1 MSFRVS
7 WLRCSCQWIE
17 KVSKPRQRLLVFPA
31 VGIRASNRVQ
41 RFQAKVS
48 EVSRSNWALGVFLFA
63 PFLSII
69 SAPFV
74 LIGFDRFGVQW
85 HVLLLS
91 CLVSG
96 VLVVPQPGF
105 VPFLRKLLALRAV
118 AFAVAAYLIW
128 LVCMGVVHGSVAQL
142 ESLSSALMLIL
153 MLPVA
158 VYAVAENEH
167 RDWLIGAAVVVM
179 SVIVVLENSF
189 LTYYLL
195 NGKGFNLVYLNMLG
209 PPKLFFNVRDGN
221 FLALVQFQ
229 ALICWML
236 AFFQRGWNQWNQRFG
251 LFLFSVAS
259 FVVFYNAWLTAGRG
273 LLLSLGLSLLLLA
286 TFAYRRED
294 QLLGQ
299 LTLASFLTNGL
310 AWLTNHGLRLAIASQ
325 SLSGRAGDAALI
337 ERADGGRFEIWGTWL
352 NSGLTQSLFWGH
364 GLGYL
369 PETGTSGNH
378 TPHNLLIQLVAD
390 AGLSGVVMAALISMS
405 AILVWRKVRTE
416 LLLLMAIP
424 TLPVLCYLQF
434 GSVLFWP
441 AGVWSFFI
449 LVLCVLVLICF
460 QEEFS
465 LGNFEGAD
473 QAESSSPLVS
483 SRATVFGCL
492 FVLCLLVTVL
502 SGAKYL
508 FFDI

>member
-1 MSFRVS
+1 M
-7 WLRCSCQWIE
+7 
-17 KVSKPRQRLLVFPA
+17 SKPRQRSLLFSA
-31 VGIRASNRVQ
+31 TRSLGSNRV
-41 RFQAKVS
+41 RHLASRVS
-48 EVSRSNWALGVFLFA
+48 EISRSNWALGVFLFA

-69 SAPFV
+69 SAPFF

-91 CLVSG
+91 CLVAA
-96 VLVVPQPGF
+96 VLVVPQTGF
-105 VPFLRKLLALRAV
+105 VPFLRKLLAFRAV
-118 AFAVAAYLIW
+118 AFAVAAFLIW
-128 LVCMGVVHGSVAQL
+128 LVCMGLVHGFVAQL
-142 ESLSSALMLIL
+142 ESLSSALMLLL

-179 SVIVVLENSF
+179 SVIVVLENAF
-189 LTYYLL
+189 LTHYLI

-229 ALICWML
+229 ALICWIL
-236 AFFQRGWNQWNQRFG
+236 TFFQRGWNQWNQRFG

-259 FVVFYNAWLTAGRG
+259 FVAFYNAWLTAGRG
-273 LLLSLGLSLLLLA
+273 FLLSLGFSLLLLA
-286 TFAYRRED
+286 TFAYRRGD

-299 LTLASFLTNGL
+299 LTLASFLSGGL
-310 AWLTNHGLRLAIASQ
+310 AWLTNMGLRLAFASV
-325 SLSGRAGDAALI
+325 SVSGRARDAALI

-352 NSGLTQSLFWGH
+352 NSGLTQSPLWGH

-369 PETGTSGNH
+369 PETGTNGNH

-390 AGLSGVVMAALISMS
+390 AGLSGVLMAALLSIV
-405 AILVWRKVRTE
+405 AFLACRQIRTE
-416 LLLLMAIP
+416 LLLLMALP
-424 TLPVLCYLQF
+424 TFPVLCYLQF

-449 LVLCVLVLICF
+449 LILCILVLICF
-460 QEEFS
+460 QVEFP
-465 LGNFEGAD
+465 FCDFDGAD
-473 QAESSSPLVS
+473 QAEPIPSFFSGRVTAFSV
-483 SRATVFGCL
+483 L
-492 FVLCLLVTVL
+492 FILCLLVTAL

-508 FFDI
+508 FFDL